1 MEVNQMGIDQ
11 LRTKVQ
17 RFLTEIVGTVRVDA
31 DGDFRVTYNSAT
43 VFVECWAHKRKD
55 GEERLGV
62 KFSCP
67 LVRDVPVTNSL
78 FKWAATE
85 GADYRFGN
93 VAVIVDDKEEKALL
107 LFFHN
112 LYANDLDASEVENA
126 LLTMLF
132 TADALDTEL
141 QKKFGGELFGVDEN

>member
-1 MEVNQMGIDQ
+1 MSIDQ

-31 DGDFRVTYNSAT
+31 DGDFRVSYNSAT
-43 VFVECWAHKRKD
+43 VFVECWAQKFED

-67 LVRDVPVTNSL
+67 LVRNVPVTNNL

-85 GADYRFGN
+85 GAVYRFGT
-93 VAVIVDDKEEKALL
+93 VSVIVDDEEKKALL
-107 LFFHN
+107 LFSHN
-112 LYANDLDASEVENA
+112 LYANDLDASEVKNA

-132 TADALDTEL
+132 TSDSLDTEL
-141 QKKFGGELFGVDEN
+141 QKKFGGELFGVDED

>member
-1 MEVNQMGIDQ
+1 MGIDQ

-43 VFVECWAHKRKD
+43 VFVECLAHKRKD
-55 GEERLGV
+55 GEEILGV

-67 LVRDVPVTNSL
+67 LVMNVPVTNSL

-85 GADYRFGN
+85 GAHYRFGN
-93 VAVIVDDKEEKALL
+93 VAVILDDKEEKASL

-112 LYANDLDASEVENA
+112 LYANDLDASEVKNV
-126 LLTMLF
+126 LFTMLV
-132 TADALDTEL
+132 TADNLDTEL
-141 QKKFGGELFGVDEN
+141 QKKFGGEMFGVDEN

>member
-1 MEVNQMGIDQ
+1 MGIDQ

-17 RFLTEIVGTVRVDA
+17 RFLTEIVGTVSVDA

-43 VFVECWAHKRKD
+43 VFVECLAHKPKD
-55 GEERLGV
+55 GEEILGV

-67 LVRDVPVTNSL
+67 LVMNVPVTNSL

-85 GADYRFGN
+85 GAFYRFGN
-93 VAVIVDDKEEKALL
+93 VAVILDDKEEKASL

-112 LYANDLDASEVENA
+112 LYANDLDASEVKNA

-141 QKKFGGELFGVDEN
+141 QKKFGGEMFGVDKN